1 MENKIK
7 NFLSTKFLAKDI
19 KFFESLESTQLTAKK
34 MAEERVENGTIVI
47 TDDQKKGIGTHD
59 RKWYSEKGKN
69 ILFTLIIYP
78 KCNLKELNTITV
90 DIAKC
95 LIYSIEKIYNIKL
108 DIKSPNDIIYNKKK
122 LGGILTQIVTSG
134 EEIKYL
140 LIGIGINVNQEEFPD
155 EIKDIATSLKSE
167 FGMDFSRE
175 KIISEFC
182 NIFEEY
188 CLNKNII

>member
-1 MENKIK
+1 MENKIN

-34 MAEERVENGTIVI
+34 MAEERAENGTIVI

-69 ILFTLIIYP
+69 ILFTLIVYP
-78 KCNLKELNTITV
+78 KCNLKKLNTITV

-108 DIKSPNDIIYNKKK
+108 DIKSPNDIMYNKKK
-122 LGGILTQIVTSG
+122 IGGILTQIVTSG

-140 LIGIGINVNQEEFPD
+140 LIGIGINVNQEEFPH

-182 NIFEEY
+182 NVFEEY
-188 CLNKNII
+188 CIENNIF

>member
-7 NFLSTKFLAKDI
+7 SFLSTKFLAKDI

-47 TDDQKKGIGTHD
+47 TDNQKKGIGTHD

-140 LIGIGINVNQEEFPD
+140 LIGIGINVNQEKFPD

>member
-47 TDDQKKGIGTHD
+47 TDNQKKGIGTHD

-140 LIGIGINVNQEEFPD
+140 LIGIGINVNQEKFPD

>member
-7 NFLSTKFLAKDI
+7 NFLRTKFLAKDI

-34 MAEERVENGTIVI
+34 MAEETVENGTIVI
-47 TDDQKKGIGTHD
+47 ADDQKKGVGTHD

-69 ILFTLIIYP
+69 ILFTLIVYP
-78 KCNLKELNTITV
+78 KCNLKKLNTITV

-108 DIKSPNDIIYNKKK
+108 DIKSPNDIMYNKKK
-122 LGGILTQIVTSG
+122 IGGILTQIVTSG

-140 LIGIGINVNQEEFPD
+140 LIGIGINVNQEEFPH

-188 CLNKNII
+188 CIKNNIF

>member
-1 MENKIK
+1 M
-7 NFLSTKFLAKDI
+7 
-19 KFFESLESTQLTAKK
+19 
-34 MAEERVENGTIVI
+34 
-47 TDDQKKGIGTHD
+47 
-59 RKWYSEKGKN
+59 
-69 ILFTLIIYP
+69 FTLIVYP
-78 KCNLKELNTITV
+78 KCNLKKLNTITV

-108 DIKSPNDIIYNKKK
+108 DIKSPNDIMYNKKK
-122 LGGILTQIVTSG
+122 IGGILTQIVTSG

-140 LIGIGINVNQEEFPD
+140 LIGIGINVNQEEFPH

-188 CLNKNII
+188 CIKNNIF

>member
-7 NFLSTKFLAKDI
+7 KFLSTKFLAKDI

-34 MAEERVENGTIVI
+34 MAEERAENGTIVI

-155 EIKDIATSLKSE
+155 EIKDIATSLNSE

-182 NIFEEY
+182 NVFEEY
-188 CLNKNII
+188 CIENNII

>member
-78 KCNLKELNTITV
+78 TCNLKELNTITV

>member
-47 TDDQKKGIGTHD
+47 TDNQKKGIGTHD

-140 LIGIGINVNQEEFPD
+140 LIGIGINVNQEKFPD

-188 CLNKNII
+188 CIKNNIF